1 MQANALMLTFITDFN
16 LMNTSLP
23 EIGTFRIYFSQ
34 YYYGFPSL
42 YDLQEILGTTK
53 GLKIISAN
61 TNLSG
66 RRAAKMTIARN
77 KAKTRDIVKQY
88 WKNKGNSQTEYF

>member
-1 MQANALMLTFITDFN
+1 MRAV
-16 LMNTSLP
+16 
-23 EIGTFRIYFSQ
+23 
-34 YYYGFPSL
+34 
-42 YDLQEILGTTK
+42 TTK

-77 KAKTRDIVKQY
+77 KAKTRDIVKQS
-88 WKNKGNSQTEYF
+88 WKDKGNSQTEYF